1 MIRLTFSHGGNLM
14 TGSLKRGAMIV
25 ALLVFTAT
33 IQAQQSRS
41 VNQGVY
47 TDDQAKRGELLYKE
61 RCASCHGDKLGGSLG
76 PPLTGDD
83 FIGNWNKEPLA
94 ELFSKI
100 KNTMPQ
106 DAPGKMTGRQTADI
120 LTYILQIGRF
130 SAGRAEL
137 PSEEAAL
144 KQITWPAG
152 TAAQA
157 RPTATASQAPSFPPN
172 GNLAQV
178 MRGIFFPSSNI
189 IFTVQTHDPAEKKNT
204 SESATADGG
213 FNWMVWGG
221 NIYSGWELV
230 DYAAIAL
237 ADAAPLMLTP
247 GRKCENGKPVPV
259 NDPEWIKYTVE
270 MAEVGKAAYKAS
282 QTRNQEAVSDI
293 SNAISDACLNCHQVY
308 RDKRLPGVNPLD
320 PSSKAN
326 RCVK

>member
-1 MIRLTFSHGGNLM
+1 MMGP
-14 TGSLKRGAMIV
+14 LKQGAMV
-25 ALLVFTAT
+25 AALLVFAAT

-47 TDDQAKRGELLYKE
+47 TDQQAKRGEVLYKE
-61 RCASCHGDKLGGSLG
+61 RCASCHGDNLGGSLG
-76 PPLTGDD
+76 PPLTGQD
-83 FIGNWNKEPLA
+83 FVGNWNKEPLS
-94 ELFSKI
+94 EVFGKI

-106 DAPGKMTGRQTADI
+106 DAPGKLTGPQTADI
-120 LTYILQIGRF
+120 LAYILQIGKF

-137 PSEEAAL
+137 PAEEAAL
-144 KQITWPAG
+144 KQIAWPAG
-152 TAAQA
+152 SIPQA
-157 RPTATASQAPSFPPN
+157 RPTAATSPQAASFAPN

-189 IFTVQTHDPAEKKNT
+189 IFTVQTHDPGEKKPPQ
-204 SESATADGG
+204 ESATADGG

-293 SNAISDACLNCHQVY
+293 SNAVSDACLNCHQVY
-308 RDKRLPGVNPLD
+308 RDKRMPGVNPLD